1 MTEKDD
7 GFVVFSNDNSKM
19 LWLEEQLRIMWEVC
33 EELDIADEVDKRIKE
48 ELDIDDYLKDGNN

>member
-48 ELDIDDYLKDGNN
+48 ELDINDYLEDGDN